1 MNENAQI
8 LAFADQLIQEI
19 NDAQLEIELLEKVA
33 KFRKDAFAAKIDS
46 ELANDVEKS
55 QALINEKK
63 AMLLPII
70 QKQLEGKNKKS
81 IKLLSGSAGFK
92 KSPAKFTI
100 CGQKV
105 DGKSE
110 QLLEIVKNH
119 NLNNYIITKEF
130 VDWSNLK
137 KTLNVANDGVVISED
152 GEVLQN
158 IEAEP
163 ETDVFYV
170 KAN

>member
-70 QKQLEGKNKKS
+70 QKQLEGKNKNCSLALLVSKS
-81 IKLLSGSAGFK
+81 LLLNSPSAAKKLTANLSNCLRLSK
-92 KSPAKFTI
+92 
-100 CGQKV
+100 
-105 DGKSE
+105 
-110 QLLEIVKNH
+110 
-119 NLNNYIITKEF
+119 IITSTITSSLK
-130 VDWSNLK
+130 NL
-137 KTLNVANDGVVISED
+137 LIGLISRKLSMSLMM
-152 GEVLQN
+152 VL
-158 IEAEP
+158 
-163 ETDVFYV
+163 
-170 KAN
+170 